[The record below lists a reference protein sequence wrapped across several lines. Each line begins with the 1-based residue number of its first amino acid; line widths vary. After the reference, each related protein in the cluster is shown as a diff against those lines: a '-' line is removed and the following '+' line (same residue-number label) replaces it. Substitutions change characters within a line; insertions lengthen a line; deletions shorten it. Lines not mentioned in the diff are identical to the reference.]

1 VLLRGSLWTF
11 VAPIGGSWRALVEPS
26 SIWTDDGLDAC
37 KGQNRAT
44 GAGAMIAQSV
54 ADILNQHVTLSV
66 EGIDRM
72 YLNVFVPKLQHE
84 TGIVGFFRQHR
95 GQPLP
100 SAALMQPMSRA
111 FVAKLESFATR
122 HNVPL
127 VQFHKGQRKDD
138 VMKEHLRRFGKDEG
152 VVFIGKAQEKTPVF
166 RTEKRRNPKSGQPYP
181 WIVRSTAMVNHY
193 YIYAVDR
200 DFGPFFLKFCSYFP
214 FNAKLCLNGHEYA
227 KRQLAREGIAF
238 EALDNGVLSCAA
250 PARLQNIC
258 DGLSAEK
265 IDGFLRKWLRLLP
278 HPFTGADRKAG
289 YRYDVSILQA
299 EFSLTQVLDR
309 PVHGHLFFEQVIRE
323 NLDLGRPERVQLIF
337 NRKIDRRTPGRF
349 RTCILTPDVTPA
361 LNVYYKNARIKQ
373 YHKENRALR
382 TETTINNTY
391 DFGIRKRLHNLPKLR
406 EIGFAANRRLLEVER
421 LSHDCMLTENAFQT
435 INGPIA
441 AGRQRA
447 SGLRFG
453 DLRVQ
458 SLLHGLIPFRLLVEG
473 FRCADLRQHL
483 AVLSGREA
491 ASISQ
496 GAITYQLRRL
506 RLHGLI
512 ERVPSSFRYRVTEFG
527 LRVALFF
534 TRTYNRILRPGLAL
548 ALSSLRAIDAPL
560 KRAFEKLDTELKLWI
575 DQAQLAPQT

>member
-1 VLLRGSLWTF
+1 
-11 VAPIGGSWRALVEPS
+11 
-26 SIWTDDGLDAC
+26 
-37 KGQNRAT
+37 
-44 GAGAMIAQSV
+44 
-54 ADILNQHVTLSV
+54 
-66 EGIDRM
+66 
-72 YLNVFVPKLQHE
+72 
-84 TGIVGFFRQHR
+84 VGFFREHR

-111 FVAKLESFATR
+111 FVAKLENFAAQ
-122 HNVPL
+122 HEIPL
-127 VQFHKGQRKDD
+127 VQFRKGQRKDD
-138 VMKEHLRRFGKDEG
+138 VMKEYLRKFGKDEG

-200 DFGPFFLKFCSYFP
+200 NFGPFFLKFCSYFP

-227 KRQLAREGIAF
+227 KRQLAQEGIAF

-250 PARLQNIC
+250 PARLQKIC

-289 YRYDVSILQA
+289 YRYDISILQA

-309 PVHGHLFFEQVIRE
+309 PVHGRLFFEQVIRE
-323 NLDLGRPERVQLIF
+323 NLDLGRPEEVQLIF

-349 RTCILTPDVTPA
+349 RTRILTQDVTPS

-391 DFGIRKRLHNLPKLR
+391 DFGIGKRLHNLPKLR
-406 EIGFAANRRLLEVER
+406 EIGFVANRRLLDVER
-421 LSHDCMLTENAFQT
+421 LSHDCMLTEDTFQT
-435 INGPIA
+435 INGPVA

-447 SGLRFG
+447 SGLRFA
-453 DLRVQ
+453 DRRIQ
-458 SLLHGLIPFRLLVEG
+458 SLLHGLIPFRLLPNG
-473 FRCADLRQHL
+473 FRCADLRHHL
-483 AVLSGREA
+483 AVLSGCDPQ
-491 ASISQ
+491 SISQ

-512 ERVPSSFRYRVTEFG
+512 ERVPDSFRYRVTEFG

-534 TRTYNRILRPGLAL
+534 TRTYNRILRPGLAA
-548 ALSSLRAIDAPL
+548 ALPTLRAINAPL
-560 KRAFEKLDTELKLWI
+560 KRAFDKLDTQLNAWI
-575 DQAQLAPQT
+575 EQAQLTPKT